1 MGKSKIKLIAAYL
14 LGIFILFAGIGH
26 LTWQRQEFQA
36 QVPSWIPLNKD
47 FVVLASGFVE
57 ICFGLL
63 LIFWRQKR
71 AEIGI
76 ALAIFFILVFPGN
89 VSQYLEGKTAFGLD
103 TDTKR
108 FARLFF
114 QPLLIYWALWS
125 CGSITFLQ
133 KRKVR

>member
-1 MGKSKIKLIAAYL
+1 MAKSKIKLIAAYL
-14 LGIFILFAGIGH
+14 LGIFMLFAGIGH

-36 QVPSWIPLNKD
+36 QVPYWIPLSKD